1 MDILDSMQQ
10 ILGKGRYFL
19 RILKHRKGGTVVPPC
34 DFHPL
39 SPETPLN
46 TGAPTII
53 LSGARPPPRATRVR
67 MQQEISPR
75 ENYSGNTPAAK
86 R

>member
-1 MDILDSMQQ
+1 MDILDCMHK

-19 RILKHRKGGTVVPPC
+19 RISEHKKGGTVVPPC

-39 SPETPLN
+39 SLETPLN

-67 MQQEISPR
+67 MQPR
-75 ENYSGNTPAAK
+75 KIPSE
-86 R
+86 

>member
-1 MDILDSMQQ
+1 MDILDSMQK

-19 RILKHRKGGTVVPPC
+19 RISEHRKGGTVVPPC

-67 MQQEISPR
+67 MQREISPR

-86 R
+86 K

>member
-1 MDILDSMQQ
+1 MIWNP
-10 ILGKGRYFL
+10 
-19 RILKHRKGGTVVPPC
+19 RKGGTVVPPC

-39 SPETPLN
+39 SLETPLN

-53 LSGARPPPRATRVR
+53 LSGARPPPRAARVR
-67 MQQEISPR
+67 MQPIMMLR
-75 ENYSGNTPAAK
+75 EEYNRIVTSKKIQKHGK

>member
-1 MDILDSMQQ
+1 MDILNSMRKTV
-10 ILGKGRYFL
+10 GKGRYFL
-19 RILKHRKGGTVVPPC
+19 RISEHKKGGTVVPPC

-53 LSGARPPPRATRVR
+53 LSGARPPPRAARVR
-67 MQQEISPR
+67 MQPSNVLR
-75 ENYSGNTPAAK
+75 ES
-86 R
+86 